1 MNINTLLTSGALALF
16 LTWGVSRFFGGPSLE
31 VSERM
36 QKVSGTEAKELV
48 QAGALIVDVRTPQ
61 EFAEG
66 HIEGA
71 VNVPVDVLESRL
83 GELGTSEQVVVYCR
97 SGARSARA
105 AKIVAESGK
114 KVYDL
119 GPMSAY

>member
-1 MNINTLLTSGALALF
+1 
-16 LTWGVSRFFGGPSLE
+16 
-31 VSERM
+31 M
-36 QKVSGTEAKELV
+36 QKVNGTEAKELV
-48 QAGALIVDVRTPQ
+48 KAGALIVDVRTPQ
-61 EFAEG
+61 EFSEG

-71 VNVPVDVLESRL
+71 INVPVDVLESRL
-83 GELGTSEQVVVYCR
+83 GELGKSEQVVVYCR

-119 GPMSAY
+119 GPMRAY